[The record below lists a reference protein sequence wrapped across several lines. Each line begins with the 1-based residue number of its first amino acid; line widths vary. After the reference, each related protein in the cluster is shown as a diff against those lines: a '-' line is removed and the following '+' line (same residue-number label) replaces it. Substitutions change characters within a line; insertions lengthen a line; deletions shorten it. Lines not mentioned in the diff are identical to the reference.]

1 MTNSS
6 PPPSDYN
13 AAGSY
18 HQGQAAAAAAAAAA
32 LAAELSSLHSLAAQG
47 AAGAGLSRLSSADQ
61 QAYFR
66 ALPSLAPR
74 YTFSLLL
81 KRQIK

>member
-1 MTNSS
+1 MKNVERESRSESPIGVTNSS

-47 AAGAGLSRLSSADQ
+47 AAGAGLSRL
-61 QAYFR
+61 
-66 ALPSLAPR
+66 
-74 YTFSLLL
+74 
-81 KRQIK
+81 